1 MSRFQVHLDPDN
13 EWISWKHPEALEV
26 YEPALADIAEE
37 HRSAARKW
45 FMVKGMQV
53 HLEQRTSQDMA
64 NGAQATLDARRQL
77 WENICISGHEYKEPR
92 EGGISSVSC
101 EIEALAKLK
110 GVPVSSIQKKRKE
123 YSKEK
128 WAKILAH
135 PDVVVEAEAIRL
147 VRAESEEVEL
157 DEFES

>member
-1 MSRFQVHLDPDN
+1 
-13 EWISWKHPEALEV
+13 
-26 YEPALADIAEE
+26 
-37 HRSAARKW
+37 
-45 FMVKGMQV
+45 MVKGMQV

-64 NGAQATLDARRQL
+64 NGAQATMDARRAL
-77 WENICISGHEYKEPR
+77 WENICKSGHEYKEPR
-92 EGGISSVSC
+92 EGGIGSVSC

-110 GVPVSSIQKKRKE
+110 QVSVSAIQKKRKD

-135 PDVVVEAEAIRL
+135 PKVVELAEAIRE
-147 VRAESEEVEL
+147 VREGAADVEL